1 MKKAWKKCTAV
12 FAAVMT
18 FALSAACGETKT
30 DVTVYMPDGAPSMAF
45 AAMMKDDKADDGVS
59 YKVVDPKLIKNA
71 VTYKEE
77 SDNADLCVLP
87 VTAAAKLLGSGEKYQ
102 MLGTVTHGN
111 LYLIAKGDT
120 AYTSEN
126 LNGLIGKTVGV
137 LQIAEVPGLTLKSVL
152 AKLELPYQE
161 VTSVENAAADKI
173 NLLPLTGAG
182 DMGALPGVETYL
194 LGEPAVT
201 AKVKALQGYTIA
213 GDLQALYGGE
223 NGYPQAVLVAKKSLL
238 ESRKTWVE
246 DFVDD
251 VAESAAWLETA
262 TGAEIVS
269 AVTAHLADKDYQS
282 TLKPAMLQAE
292 TVSRCGVY
300 FTSAK
305 ACLAE
310 VNAYLTGIGNVDGKT
325 TPPQAAFYCTWDF

>member
-1 MKKAWKKCTAV
+1 MKKVWKKCAAV

-18 FALSAACGETKT
+18 FAMGTACNQTQAE
-30 DVTVYMPDGAPSMAF
+30 VTVYMPDGAPAMAF
-45 AAMMKDDKADDGVS
+45 AAMMKDDKADDGVT
-59 YKVVDPKLIKNA
+59 YKVVEPKLIKNA
-71 VTYKEE
+71 VTYKQE

-102 MLGTVTHGN
+102 MLGAVTHGN

-120 AYTSEN
+120 VYTSEN
-126 LNGLIGKTVGV
+126 INGLIGKTVGV

-152 AKLELPYQE
+152 SKLELPYQE

-173 NLLPLTGAG
+173 NLLPLSGAG
-182 DMGALPGVETYL
+182 DVGALQGVETYL
-194 LGEPAVT
+194 LGEPAVS
-201 AKVKALQGYTIA
+201 AKVKTLQGYTIA

-238 ESRKTWVE
+238 ANRKAWVE

-251 VAESAAWLETA
+251 VAAASAWLQTA

-269 AVTAHLADKDYQS
+269 AVTAHLADKEYQS
-282 TLKPAMLQAE
+282 TLKPAMLQQE
-292 TVSRCGVY
+292 TVSRCSVY

-305 ACLAE
+305 ACGAE

-325 TPPQAAFYCTWDF
+325 APPQAAFYCTWDF

>member
-1 MKKAWKKCTAV
+1 MKKVWKKCAAV
-12 FAAVMT
+12 FAAVMAFT
-18 FALSAACGETKT
+18 MGAACNQTQAE
-30 DVTVYMPDGAPSMAF
+30 VTVYMPDGAPSMAF
-45 AAMMKDDKADDGVS
+45 AAMMKDDKADDGVT

-71 VTYKEE
+71 VTYKQE

-87 VTAAAKLLGSGEKYQ
+87 VTAAAKLLGSGERYQ
-102 MLGTVTHGN
+102 MLGAVTHGN
-111 LYLIAKGDT
+111 LYLIAKGNTVYT
-120 AYTSEN
+120 AEN

-152 AKLELPYQE
+152 SALELPYQE

-173 NLLPLTGAG
+173 NLLPLSGAG
-182 DMGALPGVETYL
+182 DVGALQGVETYL
-194 LGEPAVT
+194 LGEPAVS
-201 AKVKALQGYTIA
+201 AKVKTLQGYTIA
-213 GDLQALYGGE
+213 GDLQVLYGGE

-238 ESRKTWVE
+238 ESRKAWVE

-251 VAESAAWLETA
+251 VAAASAWLSAA

-269 AVTAHLADKDYQS
+269 AVTSHLADKEYQS
-282 TLKPAMLQAE
+282 TLKPAMLQQE

-305 ACLAE
+305 ACQAE